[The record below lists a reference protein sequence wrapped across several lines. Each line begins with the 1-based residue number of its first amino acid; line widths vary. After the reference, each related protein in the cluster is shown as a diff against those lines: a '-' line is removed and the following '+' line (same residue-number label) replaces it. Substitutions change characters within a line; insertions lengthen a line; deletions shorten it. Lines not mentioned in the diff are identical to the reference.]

1 MHSIPIHAFVSLLPI
16 INYTGEI
23 TQIENAAL
31 TLMKRRHICRRYL
44 PFFRHVGHLGHF
56 SFILIYLPKER
67 ERRNKKALGLKKKLT
82 LFEFSCLSLSPAPY
96 LCMYISIYIYLSSY
110 QSIFYVYARTKL
122 FSSPPSLS

>member
-1 MHSIPIHAFVSLLPI
+1 MHSIPIHAFVPLLPI

-67 ERRNKKALGLKKKLT
+67 ERRNKKALGIKK
-82 LFEFSCLSLSPAPY
+82 
-96 LCMYISIYIYLSSY
+96 
-110 QSIFYVYARTKL
+110 IFDII
-122 FSSPPSLS
+122 